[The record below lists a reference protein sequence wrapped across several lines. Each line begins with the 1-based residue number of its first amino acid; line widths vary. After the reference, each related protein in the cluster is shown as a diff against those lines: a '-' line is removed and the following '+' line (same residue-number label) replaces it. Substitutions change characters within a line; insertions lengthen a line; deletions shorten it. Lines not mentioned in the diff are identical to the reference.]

1 MHESF
6 WHRFKLALQILLLLV
21 AAAGWS
27 YVLYNEHR
35 AHEPVEIVKK
45 HFLFYPEYS
54 HGVWREDLCASMD
67 RKKCREVSYTVP
79 VKECGPVTFDWH
91 ISFGEDED
99 ATWSYNGANP
109 KLNEAKYPL
118 YAVLS
123 EDSRLIDSPA
133 LGKPLPETC
142 QFK

>member
-6 WHRFKLALQILLLLV
+6 WRRFKLALQIFLLFV
-21 AAAGWS
+21 GAAGWS

-54 HGVWREDLCASMD
+54 HGVWREQPCASVD
-67 RKKCREVSYTVP
+67 GKKCREVRYTVP
-79 VKECGPVTFDWH
+79 VNGCGPVTFAWH
-91 ISFGEDED
+91 VSSGEDED
-99 ATWSYNGANP
+99 ATLSYNGTYP
-109 KLNEAKYPL
+109 KFNEDKYPL

-123 EDSRLIDSPA
+123 QDSRLIDSTA
-133 LGKPLPETC
+133 LGKELPETC